1 MTRIPETELTC
12 LMGKTIVWHHWP
24 HLTVRKLVPVIF
36 RINFFY
42 DGLNMVSLSSLNTIT
57 NIIPI
62 LIGIGDIIF
71 SYTQR
76 YVGKFCTIFVFKST
90 L

>member
-24 HLTVRKLVPVIF
+24 HLTARTLVPVIF

-42 DGLNMVSLSSLNTIT
+42 DGLNMVSMVSLSLSLSLNTIT

-71 SYTQR
+71 NYKQR
-76 YVGKFCTIFVFKST
+76 
-90 L
+90 

>member
-1 MTRIPETELTC
+1 MKVSWFCHMTRIPETELTC

-24 HLTVRKLVPVIF
+24 HLTARKLVMF

-71 SYTQR
+71 NYTQR
-76 YVGKFCTIFVFKST
+76 
-90 L
+90 

>member
-24 HLTVRKLVPVIF
+24 PLTVRTLVMF

-71 SYTQR
+71 NYTQR
-76 YVGKFCTIFVFKST
+76 
-90 L
+90 

>member
-1 MTRIPETELTC
+1 M
-12 LMGKTIVWHHWP
+12 
-24 HLTVRKLVPVIF
+24 PVIF

-62 LIGIGDIIF
+62 LIGIEDTIF
-71 SYTQR
+71 NYTQR
-76 YVGKFCTIFVFKST
+76 YVGRFLTIFVFKLT

>member
-1 MTRIPETELTC
+1 M
-12 LMGKTIVWHHWP
+12 
-24 HLTVRKLVPVIF
+24 F

-71 SYTQR
+71 NYKQR
-76 YVGKFCTIFVFKST
+76 
-90 L
+90 